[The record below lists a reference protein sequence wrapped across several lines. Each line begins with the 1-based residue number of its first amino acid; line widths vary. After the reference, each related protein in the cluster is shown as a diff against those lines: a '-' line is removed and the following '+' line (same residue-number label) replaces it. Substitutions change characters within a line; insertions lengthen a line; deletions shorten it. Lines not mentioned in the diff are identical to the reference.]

1 MDEKVFPDLDETTLH
16 ECDKKY
22 CSLVNNVNIGI
33 YRSTPGSGRFLGANP
48 AMPRIFGYD
57 SVEDLQGITVD
68 ELYRNAMDRKIL
80 IEEVKSNGSVKNR
93 DLPMRRKDGAD
104 IWCSATVTAEYDEN
118 GDIRW
123 MDGVIEEI
131 TERRRLQEDQQKAID
146 ELEMRVRERI
156 ADLEEAN
163 ELLTAEIAERKRFEE
178 KLRENYKFFE
188 VLINAIPSPVFYK
201 GTDGIYQGC
210 NSAFERYIGRTREK
224 IIGITDYDIASKEL
238 AEKYMAMDQALL
250 ADPGIQDYETCFVDA
265 DGDQHNVIIIKTAYP
280 KNEGEVGGVIG
291 IMVDVSDLRRLEEEQ
306 TKVEKLESLGVLAGG
321 IAHDFNNIITGI
333 LGNISLARIFIDPLH
348 KSTRQLEEAEK
359 AAQRAAEL
367 AHQLLTFA
375 KGGAPIKKTVN
386 LRDIVNESV
395 SFTLR
400 GANVHGVVNIP
411 DSLHAIE
418 ADGGQISQAFGNI
431 ILNALQAMPDGGALN
446 IWAEDVILGEGNG
459 FALPPG
465 EYAKIS
471 FSDQGSGISDENQN
485 KIFDPYFTTKI
496 GGTGLGLSSTYSII
510 KKHGGHIDLH
520 SATGIGTTFT
530 CYLPS
535 TGQIFPEQPAS
546 RENPVIGTPEGGS
559 VLVMDDEEM
568 IRDIAGEI
576 LDYLGYQVT
585 TCVTGEEAVEL
596 YKAAG
601 KSGTP
606 FLAVI
611 MDLTIQ
617 GGMGGKEAAQH
628 ILEID
633 PFARLIVSSGYSVDP
648 VMAEYV
654 KYGFSGAIVKPYEAT
669 EIARVLSA
677 VQKLSSK
684 D

>member
-1 MDEKVFPDLDETTLH
+1 MDEKVFPDLDETTLP

-57 SVEDLQGITVD
+57 SVEDLQGIAVD
-68 ELYRNAMDRKIL
+68 DLYRNAMDRKNL
-80 IEEVKSNGSVKNR
+80 IEEVKSIGSVKNR
-93 DLPMRRKDGAD
+93 DLPMRRKDGVA

-118 GDIRW
+118 GEIRW

-131 TERRRLQEDQQKAID
+131 TERRKLQEEQQKAID

-156 ADLEEAN
+156 ADLEDAN
-163 ELLTAEIAERKRFEE
+163 KLLTVEITERRRFEE
-178 KLRENYKFFE
+178 KLRENYQFLE

-201 GTDGIYQGC
+201 GADGIYQGC
-210 NSAFERYIGRTREK
+210 NTAFEQYIGRSRED
-224 IIGITDYDIASKEL
+224 IIGISDYDITSKEL
-238 AEKYMAMDQALL
+238 AEKYRAMDQTLL
-250 ADPGIQDYETCFVDA
+250 ANPVLQDFETCFVDA
-265 DGDQHNVIIIKTAYP
+265 SGEQHNVIIIKTAYP
-280 KNEGEVGGVIG
+280 KKEGEVGGVIG
-291 IMVDVSDLRRLEEEQ
+291 IMVDVTDLRRLEEEQ
-306 TKVEKLESLGVLAGG
+306 LKVEKLESLGVLAGG

-348 KSTRQLEEAEK
+348 RSSRQLEEAER

-367 AHQLLTFA
+367 AYQLLTFA
-375 KGGAPIKKTVN
+375 KGGVPVKKTVSLQN
-386 LRDIVNESV
+386 IVNESV
-395 SFTLR
+395 SFILH
-400 GANVHGVVNIP
+400 GSNVQGIIEIP

-418 ADGGQISQAFGNI
+418 ADDGQISQAFGNI
-431 ILNALQAMPDGGALN
+431 ILNALQAMPDGGTLK
-446 IWAEDVILGEGNG
+446 IRAEDVLMDEGCG

-471 FSDQGSGISDENQN
+471 FSDHGCGIPDENRK
-485 KIFDPYFTTKI
+485 KIFDPYFTTKKE
-496 GGTGLGLSSTYSII
+496 GTGLGLSSTYSII
-510 KKHGGHIDLH
+510 KKHGGHIELQ
-520 SATGIGTTFT
+520 SVAGAGTTFT

-535 TGQIFPEQPAS
+535 TGKAIPEYKDAEPLAILDHQ
-546 RENPVIGTPEGGS
+546 GGS

-585 TCVTGEEAVEL
+585 TCVTGEEAIEL
-596 YKAAG
+596 YKAARE
-601 KSGTP
+601 SGTP
-606 FLAVI
+606 FLAII

-633 PFARLIVSSGYSVDP
+633 PVARLIVSSGYSVDP
-648 VMAEYV
+648 VMSEYG
-654 KYGFSGAIVKPYEAT
+654 KFGFSGAVVKPYEAT

-677 VQKLSSK
+677 VLKISSK